1 MMDERLTLS
10 RAKLTAFL
18 ACQRRFQLRYREQL
32 AWPLAPLDDRG
43 EEARLRGERF
53 HQLLHRHF
61 LGLPIT
67 DEMVEDKTVGR
78 WWQTFKKQGPVLSSG
93 SPRSHRA
100 FPELSLTVP
109 IGRHLLTGRFD
120 LLILGEKAA
129 HIYDWKTDARPRTE
143 AELVNDL
150 QTRLYLA
157 LAVEGSPALEQPV
170 DPDQLSLTYWYVN
183 DPAAAVTISY
193 SKEAHHDN
201 WATLAAV
208 VQEIDTQLS
217 TQTVLP
223 LTDDLGECARC
234 AYQIYCGRQMATMS
248 LDEWELE
255 DVAVELAPPTP

>member
-1 MMDERLTLS
+1 MDERITFS
-10 RAKLTAFL
+10 RAKLAAFL
-18 ACQRRFQLRYREQL
+18 ACQRRFQLRYREEL
-32 AWPLAPLDDRG
+32 AWPLPPLDDRG
-43 EEARLRGERF
+43 EEARLRGELF

-61 LGLPIT
+61 LELPIT

-78 WWQTFKKQGPVLSSG
+78 WWQTFKQQGPTLPNG
-93 SPRSHRA
+93 RH
-100 FPELSLTVP
+100 FPELSMTVP

-120 LLILGEKAA
+120 LLILGDAA
-129 HIYDWKTDARPRTE
+129 VHIFDWKTDARPRTE

-157 LAVEGSPALEQPV
+157 LAVEGSTALGQPV
-170 DPDQLSLTYWYVN
+170 DPDHLSLTYWYVN

-193 SKEAHHDN
+193 SEEGHRDN
-201 WATLAAV
+201 WAALNTI
-208 VQEIDTQLS
+208 VQEIDEQLS
-217 TQTVLP
+217 SQTILP

-255 DVAVELAPPTP
+255 EDMVVDLAPPTP